1 MTSTEEG
8 TAEKSPLI
16 NGTMIVL
23 AIYNLAYWLA
33 PLGGPLAAFRDAIQK
48 QWGLMSFLEFLAV
61 ASLIVDITVRWDK
74 FTEQQRRTRMFI
86 SFVLGASFFVRLV
99 FGIMSL
105 YIVGEAH

>member
-1 MTSTEEG
+1 MTSAQEG
-8 TAEKSPLI
+8 TAKKSRLI

-23 AIYNLAYWLA
+23 AIYNLVYWLA
-33 PLGGPLAAFRDAIQK
+33 PLVKPFGAFRNAIQT

-61 ASLIVDITVRWDK
+61 ASLIVDITVRWDQ
-74 FTEQQRRTRMFI
+74 FGQQQRRNRLIITF
-86 SFVLGASFFVRLV
+86 LLAASFFVRLV

>member
-1 MTSTEEG
+1 MTLSQEG
-8 TAEKSPLI
+8 TAQKSPLI

-33 PLGGPLAAFRDAIQK
+33 PVIRPFATFRDAIQT

-61 ASLIVDITVRWDK
+61 ASLVVDITVRWDQ
-74 FTEQQRRTRMFI
+74 FGLQQRRNRLIITFL
-86 SFVLGASFFVRLV
+86 LGASFFVRLV

>member
-1 MTSTEEG
+1 MTSSQEG

-23 AIYNLAYWLA
+23 AIYNLVYWLA
-33 PLGGPLAAFRDAIQK
+33 PLVGPFGAFRDAVQK

-74 FTEQQRRTRMFI
+74 FTEQQRRMRMFI
-86 SFVLGASFFVRLV
+86 SFLLCASFFVRIV
-99 FGIMSL
+99 FGVISL
-105 YIVGEAH
+105 YITGEAH